1 MEERLHVLYQTVYFD
16 KKKITIFLRVVQDR
30 SSQNLIVFGADQ
42 YLVSGYL
49 CLNINYSLNSRIYR
63 NLSAI

>member
-49 CLNINYSLNSRIYR
+49 CLNIN
-63 NLSAI
+63 

>member
-16 KKKITIFLRVVQDR
+16 KKKITIFLRVVPLVQDR

-49 CLNINYSLNSRIYR
+49 CLNINYSLNSRI
-63 NLSAI
+63 